1 MSASLQKVPLFIN
14 RNFALLWVGQSIS
27 SIGDFFFST
36 TITLWVVT
44 QLARG
49 QSWTPLAVS
58 GVALASVVPLLLVG
72 PIAGVFVDRWDK
84 RRTMLHMDA
93 LRGSIVS
100 LLLITILVSEAFIMR
115 NYNGNIWF
123 LTCIYVTIALI
134 SICSQFFNPS
144 RFALIGDIV
153 PEPYRTRASSFTSTS
168 FNLSL
173 IIGPSLAAPL
183 YFAFGVQWAI
193 ALDAL
198 SFLVSFLAIL
208 AVQAPKAATS
218 RADEQRRHFSR
229 EFVEGLR
236 LYKNNKVLVVLLLAG
251 ILFQFGGG
259 PSNALYILFA
269 IQNLHTP
276 QSLLGLLSAS
286 LGTGVILGLLMAA
299 FFARRIGEVRLFW
312 MSFLAWGFLMIVFGR
327 MTTFIPGFILFFLLG
342 FANAGIIAVV
352 GPLML
357 RVTPREFVGRVQS
370 VNTPLITGA
379 SLVSTTLAGLLAST
393 ALHNLHASLLGS
405 TFGPIDT
412 IFSASG
418 IIVMGAGLYVL
429 LALRPNDMVLPEKE
443 VYKAEIIAE
452 KQNV

>member
-1 MSASLQKVPLFIN
+1 MSIATAPVQKVSWFIN
-14 RNFALLWVGQSIS
+14 RNFALLWIGQSIS
-27 SIGDFFFST
+27 SIGDFFFTT
-36 TITLWVVT
+36 TITLWVAT
-44 QLARG
+44 QLAKG

-58 GVALASVVPLLLVG
+58 GVALASVIPLLLVG

-84 RRTMLHMDA
+84 RQTMLRMDM
-93 LRGSIVS
+93 LRGSIIFLLFVIILLPQS
-100 LLLITILVSEAFIMR
+100 LIVR
-115 NYNGNIWF
+115 NHSGNIWF
-123 LTCIYVTIALI
+123 LACIYITIVLI
-134 SICSQFFNPS
+134 SVCSQFFGPS

-153 PEPYRTRASSFTSTS
+153 PEVYRTRATSFTSIS

-183 YFAFGVQWAI
+183 YFIFGVQWAI
-193 ALDAL
+193 LLDAL

-208 AVQAPKAATS
+208 AVQTPVSTRSSKHG
-218 RADEQRRHFSR
+218 QQKHFLR

-236 LYKNNKVLVVLLLAG
+236 LYKNNKVLVVILFAG

-276 QSLLGLLSAS
+276 QNLLGLFGASA
-286 LGTGVILGLLMAA
+286 GAGVILGLFMAA

-312 MSFLAWGFLMIVFGR
+312 ISFLMWGILMIVFGR
-327 MTTFIPGFILFFLLG
+327 MTTFIPGFIVFFLLG

-357 RVTPREFVGRVQS
+357 RVIPREFVGRVQS

-379 SLVSTTLAGLLAST
+379 SLAST
-393 ALHNLHASLLGS
+393 ALAGFFASTALRGFHATWLGS

-412 IFSASG
+412 IFSVSG
-418 IIVMGAGLYVL
+418 IIVMGAGLYVFL
-429 LALRPNDMVLPEKE
+429 TLRSDALMLPERETGDEE
-443 VYKAEIIAE
+443 VIVE
-452 KQNV
+452 K